1 MLVSRPLTH
10 TDSMTKYGTSP
21 WLARF
26 PKSRVPSYP
35 TYRGPLKA
43 GTASRVDVADAVI
56 VGGGLTGCATA
67 YGLAAAGATTML
79 LERHRIG
86 RGGTAFSTGW
96 IADDPGVSYA
106 ALEHALGRRDAR
118 RAWQSW
124 RRAALDFATL
134 VRRLEIKCGLEP
146 RTLVTAALTSEQLA
160 RLKKEQKARL
170 EAGLET
176 PFLTSRVVRG
186 ETALEAAGG
195 LRGREGGTLDPYR
208 ACIGLARAAAA
219 RGAQMFER
227 SPVRRITFTRK
238 HADVHT
244 AGGTIRTRRVV
255 IATGFP
261 TALFKS
267 LERHFWFHSSYRV
280 LTDPVPARI
289 RQRLGSRQSVVRDS
303 AKPPHIVRWIDDDSV
318 LVAGADGESVPPR
331 LRDKVIVQRT
341 GQLMYELSTLYPDL
355 SGVQAAY
362 GWINDY
368 ARTGDGLPYIGPH
381 RNFPHH
387 LFAFGDASQSVTG
400 AYLASRVLLRHCSG
414 EMDPADETFDF
425 HRTLD

>member
-1 MLVSRPLTH
+1 
-10 TDSMTKYGTSP
+10 MTKYGISS
-21 WLARF
+21 WLAQF

-35 TYRGPLKA
+35 PYGPMKASSGTRGNI
-43 GTASRVDVADAVI
+43 VDAVI

-67 YGLAAAGATTML
+67 YALAVAGAKTVL

-86 RGGTAFSTGW
+86 RGSTAYSTGW

-106 ALEHALGRRDAR
+106 GLEHALGRRDAR

-134 VRRLEIKCGLEP
+134 VRRLDIRCGLEARP
-146 RTLVTAALTSEQLA
+146 SITVAITADQLA

-170 EAGLET
+170 EAGIEA
-176 PFLTSRVVRG
+176 PFLTSRAVRG

-195 LRGREGGTLDPYR
+195 LRGRDGATFDPYR
-208 ACIGLARAAAA
+208 ACVGLARAAAT

-227 SPVRRITFTRK
+227 SAVRRITFTRK
-238 HADVHT
+238 YADVHT
-244 AGGTIRTRRVV
+244 TGGAIRTRRVV

-261 TALFKS
+261 TPLFKS
-267 LERHFWFHSSYRV
+267 LQRHFWFRSGYRV
-280 LTDPVPARI
+280 LTEPVPAKI
-289 RQRLGSRQSVVRDS
+289 RQRLGERESVVRDS
-303 AKPPHIVRWIDDDSV
+303 AEPPHVARWIDGDRV
-318 LVAGADGESVPPR
+318 LVAGADSESVPPR
-331 LRDKVIVQRT
+331 LRDRAAVQRT

-362 GWINDY
+362 GWIDDY
-368 ARTGDGLPYIGPH
+368 ARTADGLPYIGPH

-387 LFAFGDASQSVTG
+387 LFAFGDASHGVTG

-414 EMDPADETFDF
+414 EMDPADEVLGFQRILT
-425 HRTLD
+425 